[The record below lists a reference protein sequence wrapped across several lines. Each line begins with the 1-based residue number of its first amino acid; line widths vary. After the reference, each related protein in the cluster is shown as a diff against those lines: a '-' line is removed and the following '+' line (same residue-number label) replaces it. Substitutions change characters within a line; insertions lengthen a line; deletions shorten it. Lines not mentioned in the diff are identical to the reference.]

1 MCVTIDNIIEGL
13 NSHFDNKIF
22 KSGYDT
28 EGNIY
33 FRCNM
38 TELLFDKN
46 GVVIQAQS
54 RPNNPVEHNN

>member
-1 MCVTIDNIIEGL
+1 MCVIIDNIIEGL
-13 NSHFDNKIF
+13 NLHFDNNTF
-22 KSGYDT
+22 KSGYDI

-38 TELLFDKN
+38 TEILFDKN

-54 RPNNPVEHNN
+54 RPENNPNFTP